1 MDTQQ
6 QPILTSH
13 DVLEGLQ
20 PLAGGIIW
28 RRPPLSQPEVLLVR
42 HARSRGWGFP
52 KGKLERGE
60 SARQAALREARE
72 ETGLRCRCE
81 ALAGSVLYR
90 SRRGRSKIATY
101 WFMTPAR
108 GGLRVG
114 AEVDRVEWVP
124 LEHAAARI
132 ATRPEAALLPRVA
145 EALTGEERL
154 AG

>member
-1 MDTQQ
+1 LHSEQ

-13 DVLEGLQ
+13 DVLDGLQ

-28 RRPPLSQPEVLLVR
+28 RRARLSEPEVLLVR
-42 HARSRGWGFP
+42 HVRTRGWGFP

-60 SARQAALREARE
+60 TARQAALREARE

-81 ALAGSVLYR
+81 ALAGSVVYR

-108 GGLRVG
+108 GGVRLG
-114 AEVDRVEWVP
+114 SEVDRVEWVS
-124 LEHAAARI
+124 LEHAATRI
-132 ATRPEAALLPRVA
+132 AARPEAALLPRVA
-145 EALTGEERL
+145 QALALEESV
-154 AG
+154 AS